1 MTAVFDSFSDNKKKP
16 NISFFYFSST
26 IAAIYQNFMLK
37 NADRTNKIITAIE
50 KWLILTD
57 FCLWKHPN
65 VVPIGVKTRSETKD
79 DPTVDYT
86 EVDE

>member
-1 MTAVFDSFSDNKKKP
+1 
-16 NISFFYFSST
+16 
-26 IAAIYQNFMLK
+26 MLK
-37 NADRTNKIITAIE
+37 NADRTNKIITVIE